1 MLSVFTPAGL
11 GVREG
16 VLFLFVR
23 GWMGSASAMLFVV
36 LSRLLAFAVEV
47 LLTLVAALGPPTP
60 ALAAAI
66 PPAASPASPP
76 LQEEHD

>member
-16 VLFLFVR
+16 LLFLFVR

-47 LLTLVAALGPPTP
+47 VLTLVAALGPP
-60 ALAAAI
+60 ARELAAST
-66 PPAASPASPP
+66 PPVASSANPP
-76 LQEEHD
+76 LREGHD